1 MTRHPALPTV
11 VLNALGF
18 ALLVAG
24 WAAVSGK
31 VSLSDQAPLLN
42 LSMGGI
48 LLAGIGNALYIT
60 GGRRRLEA
68 RLGQVRARFESEEF

>member
-1 MTRHPALPTV
+1 MTRHAALPAV
-11 VLNALGF
+11 VLNAVGF

-42 LSMGGI
+42 LSMAGI
-48 LLAGIGNALYIT
+48 LVAGIGNALHIT

-68 RLGQVRARFESEEF
+68 RFSLVRARFESEEF